1 MGRVEGKVA
10 FISGAGR
17 GQGRSHAVALAREGA
32 YIIAVDLCASV
43 DGAPYDM
50 ATRDDLDETVRLV
63 EEAGGKIVAR
73 VADVR
78 DLDAL
83 IAVVDEGVQ
92 TFGRLD
98 IIIGNAGIVT
108 YGALT
113 EMDPEQWQQMMDIN
127 LTGVWKTVRAG
138 ARHIIEG
145 GNGGA
150 IVLTSSTAGMF
161 AYDNIGH
168 YVVAKHGLVG
178 LTKSLAKEL
187 GPHGIRVNSVHPS
200 NVRTPMLDNPGTR
213 KIFRPDLDDPQLDD
227 VIGSFADVH
236 VLNTPWL
243 EPEDISNLVLFLV
256 SDEGRFITGAQY
268 VADAGMLIK

>member
-1 MGRVEGKVA
+1 MGRVQGKVA
-10 FISGAGR
+10 FITGAGP

-32 YIIAVDLCASV
+32 NIIAVDLCAPI

-50 ATRDDLDETVRLV
+50 STREDFDETVRLV

-83 IAVVDEGVQ
+83 SAVVDEGVE

-98 IIIGNAGIVT
+98 IILGNAGIVS
-108 YGALT
+108 YGGLAELGA
-113 EMDPEQWQQMMDIN
+113 DQWQQMLDIDLN
-127 LTGVWKTVRAG
+127 GIWKAVRAG
-138 ARHIIEG
+138 GRHISAG
-145 GNGGA
+145 GNGGS
-150 IVLTSSTAGMF
+150 ILLTSSTAGMF

-168 YVVAKHGLVG
+168 YVVAKHGIVG

-200 NVRTPMLDNPGTR
+200 NVNTPMLVNPGTR
-213 KIFRPDLDDPQLDD
+213 KIFRPDLD
-227 VIGSFADVH
+227 
-236 VLNTPWL
+236 
-243 EPEDISNLVLFLV
+243 
-256 SDEGRFITGAQY
+256 
-268 VADAGMLIK
+268 